1 MNKPNNKKKLKEK
14 TVAILPIVHPNAA
27 GIDVSATMHAV
38 AVRPGI
44 EPNVREFGAFTED
57 LYAIADWLKKCEVTT
72 VAMESTGV
80 YWKQLYLV
88 LAERGFEIALVNAT
102 HVKNVTGRKTDMDDA
117 QWIQKL
123 HSCGLLKSSFIPNDS
138 SEVLRNLVR
147 HRNRLTADG
156 SKYVNRMQKAL
167 ELMNIKVQSEIKDI
181 MGKTGRAIVEAII
194 GGERNPENFM
204 VFVDRRIKADRE
216 TLKKSLTGNWR
227 SEHLFLLEENYELY
241 KYLQQRIKRCDQ
253 EIELA
258 LQRQAAIA
266 NEGVIEAIALSENE
280 IVKKKK
286 QQKKKS
292 KNHTNFNVREYLEK
306 INGVDV
312 IEIYGI
318 SETTALTIHAEIG
331 TDITKWENE
340 KKFVGWLNLCPN
352 NKITGGKL
360 ISSTVLKKN
369 KGIASMAFRAAAN
382 GLQRS
387 DNWLGDYFRRKKA
400 KGGNKYAI
408 VATAAKIA
416 TIYYKMVKEKKA
428 FCPVDVEEYRKKY
441 NEAKIAYLEKQLQ
454 KLKHAA

>member
-1 MNKPNNKKKLKEK
+1 MSKPNQKKKLKEK
-14 TVAILPIVHPNAA
+14 TVVELPIVHPNAA

-44 EPNVREFGAFTED
+44 EPNVKEFGAFTED
-57 LYAIADWLKKCEVTT
+57 LHAIADWLKECKVTT

-88 LAERGFEIALVNAT
+88 LTERGFDIALVNAAR
-102 HVKNVTGRKTDMDDA
+102 VKNVTGRKTDMDDA
-117 QWIQKL
+117 QWLQKL
-123 HSCGLLKSSFIPNDS
+123 HSCGLLQSSFIPDDS
-138 SEVLRNLVR
+138 SETLRNLVR
-147 HRNRLTADG
+147 HRNSLIADG

-194 GGERNPENFM
+194 AGERNPENFM

-227 SEHLFLLEENYELY
+227 NDQLFLLEENYELY
-241 KYLQQRIKRCDQ
+241 KYLHQRINKCNQ

-258 LQRQAAIA
+258 LQRQVAIA
-266 NEGVIEAIALSENE
+266 NEGVIEAIAVSENE
-280 IVKKKK
+280 IAKKKP
-286 QQKKKS
+286 KKKN
-292 KNHTNFNVREYLEK
+292 KNHTDFNVREYLEK

-312 IEIYGI
+312 LEIYGI
-318 SETTALTIHAEIG
+318 SETTGLTIHSEIG
-331 TDITKWENE
+331 TDITKWGNE
-340 KKFVGWLNLCPN
+340 KKFVAWLNLCPN

-369 KGIASMAFRAAAN
+369 KGIASRAFRAAAN

-416 TIYYKMVKEKKA
+416 T
-428 FCPVDVEEYRKKY
+428 
-441 NEAKIAYLEKQLQ
+441 
-454 KLKHAA
+454 